1 MIPLLHDFTGA
12 RVLVFGGGTVGARR
26 ARTFGREAGV
36 VVVSPTFVEES
47 FGGAAR
53 VRAAPDPA
61 DVGGWI
67 DRTDPALV
75 VAATDRGV
83 VNDAIATACHER
95 GVLVNRADRSGTDDR
110 TTADIAVPATVWSE
124 PVVVGISTGGRSP
137 ALSRVLRERIEPH
150 IEGAGEMARVT
161 GKLRAALGDTP
172 PTQRRAA
179 VRAVVRSERV
189 WKSLGDS
196 HTKTEQ
202 VVSEV
207 IASELGETE

>member
-1 MIPLLHDFTGA
+1 MIPLLHDFTGT

-26 ARTFGREAGV
+26 ARTFDREADV
-36 VVVSPTFVEES
+36 VVVSPTFVDES

-53 VRAAPDPA
+53 IRAAPDPD

-67 DRTDPALV
+67 DRADPALV
-75 VAATDRGV
+75 VAATDRTAL
-83 VNDAIATACHER
+83 NDAAATACHER
-95 GVLVNRADRSGTDDR
+95 GVLVNRADRSAHPR
-110 TTADIAVPATVWSE
+110 TTMDVAVPATVWSD

-161 GKLRAALGDTP
+161 GELRGALGDAP
-172 PTQRRAA
+172 PEHRRAA
-179 VRAVVRSERV
+179 VRAVVRSDRV
-189 WKSLGDS
+189 WKTLGDS
-196 HTKTEQ
+196 HSKTEQ